1 MASGGFA
8 QALDFAQFIHLER
21 HVMGS
26 TMANDR
32 TLDQRMQLV
41 TSKAFV
47 RAIDDWRR
55 RQEDLPSRS
64 EAVRRLVVKGLST
77 DSGRPANK
85 RK

>member
-1 MASGGFA
+1 
-8 QALDFAQFIHLER
+8 
-21 HVMGS
+21 
-26 TMANDR
+26 
-32 TLDQRMQLV
+32 MQLV